1 MADGPYV
8 PWRSVEHYLGENQ
21 STSYRLSGP
30 SAHPEV
36 SYVVGDG
43 GREIALYVELERRYK
58 PPNSPLP
65 LIRIDQIMDRGMR
78 MARIRTTQATLLRD
92 FHDLLNAVA
101 DRIVTHDRTLDQAF
115 GETVRAWSTLLDR
128 PRGLG
133 TEKRIGL
140 IGELSAL
147 AAIARAHGWPTAL
160 ESWKGPNNEE
170 HDFGLLGCDIE
181 VKTTAGEERHHRIHG
196 LGQLTPTGDRPLW
209 LVSIQLT
216 RGGTDGRT
224 LTDCVQAVR
233 EKVTDRA
240 PTCLDRLDERLA
252 AVGWNPELPDD
263 ERWRLRTD
271 PVALQA
277 DGHLP
282 LLNADSVPAKF
293 RDRISDVTYTIDVSG
308 IAASPERPSVLNDL
322 RIP

>member
-1 MADGPYV
+1 MTDGPYV

-21 STSYRLSGP
+21 STSYRLSAP

-43 GREIALYVELERRYK
+43 GHEIALHVELDRRHK

-65 LIRIDQIMDRGMR
+65 LVRIDQIAERGMR
-78 MARIRTTQATLLRD
+78 MARIRTTQAALVRD

-115 GETVRAWSTLLDR
+115 GETVRSWSALLNR

-147 AAIARAHGWPTAL
+147 ASIARTYGWSTAL
-160 ESWKGPNNEE
+160 QSWKGSTNEE
-170 HDFGLLGCDIE
+170 HDFGLPGCDVE
-181 VKTTAGEERHHRIHG
+181 VKTTSSEQRRHTIHG
-196 LGQLTPTGDRPLW
+196 VGQLTPTADRPLW
-209 LVSIQLT
+209 LASLQVT

-224 LTDCVQAVR
+224 LTDCVRAVR
-233 EKVTDRA
+233 DEVADQA
-240 PTCLDRLDERLA
+240 PAHLDRLDGQLA
-252 AVGWNPELPDD
+252 AAAWDPEMPDD
-263 ERWRLRTD
+263 ERWRLRSS
-271 PVALQA
+271 PVALLV
-277 DGHLP
+277 DSRLP
-282 LLNADSVPAKF
+282 RLGVESVPAQF
-293 RDRISDVTYTIDVSG
+293 RDRVRDVTYTLDVTG
-308 IAASPERPSVLNDL
+308 LTPSPEPPSALIDL
-322 RIP
+322 RLP